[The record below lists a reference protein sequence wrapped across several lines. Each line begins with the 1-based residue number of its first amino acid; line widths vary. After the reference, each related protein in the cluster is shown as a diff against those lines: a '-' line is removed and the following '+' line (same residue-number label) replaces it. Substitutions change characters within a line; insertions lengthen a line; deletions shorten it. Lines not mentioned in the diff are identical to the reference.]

1 MNAVGKVI
9 KELDILELDKGRIR
23 ITDSDKLCLLFV
35 VEQGFATIEQLWKVA
50 WGSQKNASY
59 SYNRVQVLERFG
71 FLEQVKLDGQM
82 FKVVSATTK
91 GLRFIASISKYP
103 VPISHV
109 TKAMAQ
115 HQLDLND
122 LRILF
127 QEKGLVGWRSAE
139 CLAVDPSFKK
149 IGTRHIPDAFYV
161 SSKGIRTAIEYDRTL
176 RKKDRI
182 KDRLSSYVVE
192 LMSPERNLDR
202 LIYLVAPAYLKT
214 YQQIFDQG
222 FEGVRG
228 KFILTTMEEFKK
240 QIVGVGK

>member
-1 MNAVGKVI
+1 M
-9 KELDILELDKGRIR
+9 ELGQERVR
-23 ITDSDKLCLLFV
+23 ITERDKLCAEFV

-50 WGSQKNASY
+50 WSDQKNASY
-59 SYNRVQVLERFG
+59 VYDRVLVLERAG
-71 FLEQVKLDGQM
+71 FLKTVRPNGVTYKI
-82 FKVVSATTK
+82 VSPTAQSRQ
-91 GLRFIASISKYP
+91 LVASFSQHPTPVINASKDI
-103 VPISHV
+103 VF
-109 TKAMAQ
+109 
-115 HQLDLND
+115 HQLDLNE

-127 QEKGLVGWRSAE
+127 QGKGLTNWRSAE

-161 SSKGIRTAIEYDRTL
+161 SSNGTRTAIEYDRTL

-192 LMSPERNLDR
+192 LMSPDRNIDR

-222 FEGVRG
+222 FEGVKGR
-228 KFILTTMEEFKK
+228 FILKTMDEFKK
-240 QIVGVGK
+240 QLAGV

>member
-1 MNAVGKVI
+1 M
-9 KELDILELDKGRIR
+9 ELGQGRVR
-23 ITDSDKLCLLFV
+23 ITERDKLCAEFV

-50 WGSQKNASY
+50 WSDQKNASY
-59 SYNRVQVLERFG
+59 VYDRVLLLERAG
-71 FLEQVKLDGQM
+71 FLKTVRPNGVTYKI
-82 FKVVSATTK
+82 VSPTAQSRQ
-91 GLRFIASISKYP
+91 LVASFSQHPTPVINASKDI
-103 VPISHV
+103 VF
-109 TKAMAQ
+109 
-115 HQLDLND
+115 HQLELNE

-127 QEKGLVGWRSAE
+127 QGKGLSNWRSAE

-161 SSKGIRTAIEYDRTL
+161 SSNGTRTAIEYDRTL

-192 LMSPERNLDR
+192 LMSPDRNIDR

-222 FEGVRG
+222 FEGVKGR
-228 KFILTTMEEFKK
+228 FILKTMDEFKK
-240 QIVGVGK
+240 KLAGV

>member
-1 MNAVGKVI
+1 M
-9 KELDILELDKGRIR
+9 ELGQGRVR
-23 ITDSDKLCLLFV
+23 ITERDKLCAEFV

-50 WGSQKNASY
+50 WSDQKNASY
-59 SYNRVQVLERFG
+59 VYDRVLVLERAG
-71 FLEQVKLDGQM
+71 FLKTVRPNGVTYKI
-82 FKVVSATTK
+82 VSPTAQSRQ
-91 GLRFIASISKYP
+91 LVASFSQHPTPVINASKDI
-103 VPISHV
+103 VF
-109 TKAMAQ
+109 
-115 HQLDLND
+115 HQLELNE

-127 QEKGLVGWRSAE
+127 QGKGLSNWRSAE

-161 SSKGIRTAIEYDRTL
+161 SSNGTRTAIEYDRTL

-192 LMSPERNLDR
+192 LMSPDRNIDR

-222 FEGVRG
+222 FEGVKGR
-228 KFILTTMEEFKK
+228 FILKTMDEFKK
-240 QIVGVGK
+240 KLAGV

>member
-1 MNAVGKVI
+1 M
-9 KELDILELDKGRIR
+9 ELEKKRIR
-23 ITDSDKLCLLFV
+23 ITESDKLCLGFV

-50 WGSQKNASY
+50 WSAQKSAVY
-59 SYNRVQVLERFG
+59 AYGRVQVLERFG
-71 FLEQVKLDGQM
+71 FLEQIKIDGQM
-82 FKVVSATTK
+82 FKVVTPSAS

-139 CLAVDPSFKK
+139 CLAVDPTFKK
-149 IGTRHIPDAFYV
+149 IGTRHIPDAYYI

-182 KDRLSSYVVE
+182 KERLSSYVIE
-192 LMSPERNLDR
+192 LMSPDRNLDR

-240 QIVGVGK
+240 QIAGA

>member
-1 MNAVGKVI
+1 M
-9 KELDILELDKGRIR
+9 ELEKGRIR
-23 ITDSDKLCLLFV
+23 ITERDKLCAEFV

-50 WGSQKNASY
+50 WSDHKNTSY
-59 SYNRVQVLERFG
+59 AYDRVLVLERSG
-71 FLEQVKLDGQM
+71 FLKQVKSDGVT
-82 FKVVSATTK
+82 FKIVSPTPK
-91 GLRFIASISKYP
+91 SRSLVASFSQHPIPFTNASKDI
-103 VPISHV
+103 VF
-109 TKAMAQ
+109 
-115 HQLDLND
+115 HQLDLNE

-127 QEKGLVGWRSAE
+127 QKKGLSNWRSAE

-161 SSKGIRTAIEYDRTL
+161 SSKGVRTAIEYDRTL

-192 LMSPERNLDR
+192 LMSPDRNIDR

-222 FEGVRG
+222 FEGIKG
-228 KFILTTMEEFKK
+228 KFILSTMEEFKK
-240 QIVGVGK
+240 QLEGVGNVER

>member
-1 MNAVGKVI
+1 
-9 KELDILELDKGRIR
+9 LELEKKRIR
-23 ITDSDKLCLLFV
+23 ITESDKLCLEFV

-50 WGSQKNASY
+50 WSTQKSAVY
-59 SYNRVQVLERFG
+59 SYNRVQVLERSG
-71 FLEQVKLDGQM
+71 FLEQVKIDGLM
-82 FKVVSATTK
+82 FKVVSPSAN

-103 VPISHV
+103 VPVSRV
-109 TKAMAQ
+109 SKAIAQ

-127 QEKGLVGWRSAE
+127 QEKGLIGWRSAE
-139 CLAVDPSFKK
+139 CLAVDPTFKK
-149 IGTRHIPDAFYV
+149 IGTRHIPDAFYI

-182 KDRLSSYVVE
+182 KERLSSYVVE

-202 LIYLVAPAYLKT
+202 LIYLVAPAYLKS
-214 YQQIFDQG
+214 YQQIFDQS

-228 KFILTTMEEFKK
+228 KFILTTMDEFKK
-240 QIVGVGK
+240 QIVGVNK